1 MTRAEWEAL
10 LRQWSRETL
19 ERLDEEALA
28 ELPPDVRSSGWLGA
42 AGASDEEL
50 AQLEARLGR
59 ALPGSHRTFLQASN
73 GWWQPNHAITRVYAV
88 SDVDWFAS
96 RSAGALAGWMQ
107 STEEE
112 AREPVLDADY
122 FRYDESQDP
131 AQLRVEYLPSTL
143 EIGSTHDED
152 FLLLNPEV
160 VAADGEWESL
170 FLASW
175 LPGAQRYRSFA
186 DAMQA
191 MHADFL
197 AEF

>member
-1 MTRAEWEAL
+1 
-10 LRQWSRETL
+10 
-19 ERLDEEALA
+19 
-28 ELPPDVRSSGWLGA
+28 
-42 AGASDEEL
+42 
-50 AQLEARLGR
+50 
-59 ALPGSHRTFLQASN
+59 
-73 GWWQPNHAITRVYAV
+73 
-88 SDVDWFAS
+88 
-96 RSAGALAGWMQ
+96 MQ

-143 EIGSTHDED
+143 EIGSTDDED